1 MLKRPAF
8 VFVIALWGASAAVA
22 QTGPALNAVQ
32 KQGQQI
38 LYTSCGLCH
47 TAPNI
52 NSPHMAPALSKETLG
67 GSVPD
72 IVAFIKSGTATMPA
86 FQYSYSDAELTAVAE
101 YLKTIEPEHH
111 EEKK

>member
-1 MLKRPAF
+1 MHEKFATAF
-8 VFVIALWGASAAVA
+8 AIGFLAATPVLA
-22 QTGPALNAVQ
+22 QTGPALNAIQ

-47 TAPNI
+47 TAPDI
-52 NSPHMAPALSKETLG
+52 NNPHMAPALSKETLG

-72 IVAFIKSGTATMPA
+72 IVAFVKEGTATMPG
-86 FQYSYSDAELTAVAE
+86 FKYSYSDAELTAVAE
-101 YLKTIEPEHH
+101 FLKTVEPEHH